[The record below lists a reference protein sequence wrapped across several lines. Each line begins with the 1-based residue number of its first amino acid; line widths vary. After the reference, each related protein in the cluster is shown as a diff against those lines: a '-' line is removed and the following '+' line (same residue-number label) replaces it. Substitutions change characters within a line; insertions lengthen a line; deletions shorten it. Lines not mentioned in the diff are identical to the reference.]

1 MKKLIP
7 TFALII
13 MSWAY
18 AAGQAPTP
26 TPVPT
31 PADDNDVVKIS
42 TSLIQLDV
50 SVTDKKG
57 KVVTDIRPD
66 EIEVYENGEKQKI
79 SNFSFISSVRET
91 TEKPF
96 AVDKSAPPLP
106 PTVLRPEKVRRT
118 VALVVDDLTLSFE
131 SAYQPRRALKKFVDE
146 QMQDGDLVAI
156 VRTGAGIGALQGF
169 TSDKRILYAAIE
181 RVKWNPLGNGGIS
194 AFAPMTA
201 IDATDPADAIDPA
214 DASVVGGR
222 TAEGAAREFN
232 DFRESYFVSG
242 SLGAINFLVR
252 GMSALPGRKSII
264 LFSDGF
270 TLTNTDASGFT
281 EGSIIMEALTRLI
294 DLANR
299 ASVVVYAVDP
309 RGLKYTGLSAEDNTG
324 GRTADQV
331 QSELSDRQAKL
342 FDTQDGLKYLSEE
355 TGGFAVV
362 NSNDIVG
369 GVKRVL
375 DDQSY
380 YLIGYQP
387 DSDTFDPAK
396 RKFNKLV
403 VKVTRPGV
411 TVRYRS
417 GFFNVAERERP
428 AEPVKLTR
436 VQELQNALTSPFAVS
451 GVALRL
457 NALFGYDP
465 VRGSFVRSLLHIDP
479 NGIKLT
485 DDKDGAK
492 KAVFDILAAS
502 FGDNG
507 QIVDQIGKT
516 YSLTIPAASL
526 KRFNQ
531 DGFVYEFTLP
541 VKKPGA
547 YQYRVALR
555 DEQGDG
561 VGSASQFIEVPD
573 VKKNRL
579 TASSI
584 VLENLSVDEWQRMSS
599 PDSTVK
605 MNTSASDTAL
615 RRARIGTILR
625 YGFEVYNARIDAAK
639 AAGLEVRI
647 RVFRD
652 GKLVLDGKPVA
663 VDTRDQT
670 DLKRIKY
677 SGALSLGGKMEAGDY
692 VLQAIVTDTL
702 AKRSFATQSVQF
714 ELVP

>member
-1 MKKLIP
+1 MKYIIP
-7 TFALII
+7 TLAIILTAAAFA
-13 MSWAY
+13 
-18 AAGQAPTP
+18 AAQTP
-26 TPVPT
+26 SPT
-31 PADDNDVVKIS
+31 PADDGDVVKIS

-57 KVVTDIRPD
+57 KVVTDLRPE
-66 EIEVYENGEKQKI
+66 EIEVYENGEKQKVT
-79 SNFSFISSVRET
+79 NFSFISSVRET
-91 TEKPF
+91 VEKP
-96 AVDKSAPPLP
+96 AVVDKNAPPP
-106 PTVLRPEKVRRT
+106 PPSVLRPEKVRRT

-131 SAYQPRRALKKFVDE
+131 SAYQTRRALKKFVDE

-156 VRTGAGIGALQGF
+156 IRTGAGIGALQQF

-181 RVKWNPLGNGGIS
+181 RVKWNPMGNGGVG
-194 AFAPMTA
+194 AFAPMQA
-201 IDATDPADAIDPA
+201 VDATDPADSAPA
-214 DASVVGGR
+214 DASAAGER
-222 TAEGAAREFN
+222 TAAGSAREFN
-232 DFRESYFVSG
+232 DFRESYFASG
-242 SLGAINFLVR
+242 TLGAINFLVR
-252 GMSALPGRKSII
+252 GMSEMPGRKSII

-270 TLTNTDASGFT
+270 TLTNTDTDGFT
-281 EGSIIMEALTRLI
+281 QGSVIMDALKGLI

-309 RGLKYTGLSAEDNTG
+309 RGLATVGLSAADDTG
-324 GRTADQV
+324 GRTAQQV
-331 QSELSDRQAKL
+331 ESELSDRQAKL
-342 FDTQDGLKYLSEE
+342 FDTQDGLRYLSEE
-355 TGGFAVV
+355 TGGFAIV
-362 NSNDIVG
+362 NNNDISG

-396 RKFNKLV
+396 RKFNKLT

-411 TVRYRS
+411 SVRYRS
-417 GFFNVAERERP
+417 GFFNVAEREAP
-428 AEPVKLTR
+428 AVPVKLTR

-465 VRGSFVRSLLHIDP
+465 THGSFVRSLLHIDAKD
-479 NGIKLT
+479 IKLT
-485 DDKDGAK
+485 DDKNGAK

-516 YSLTIPAASL
+516 YSLTIPALSL
-526 KRFNQ
+526 ERFKQ

-584 VLENLSVDEWQRMSS
+584 VLENLSVEEWRRMSA
-599 PDSTVK
+599 PDASVK
-605 MNTSASDTAL
+605 MNTSASDTAM
-615 RRARIGTILR
+615 RKARIGSILR
-625 YGFEVYNARIDAAK
+625 YGFEIYNAPVDTAK
-639 AAGLEVRI
+639 SAGLQVRI
-647 RVFRD
+647 RIFRD

-663 VDTRDQT
+663 VDMHDQN
-670 DLKRIKY
+670 DPKRIKY
-677 SGALSLGGKMEAGDY
+677 GGAISLGGKMEAGDY
-692 VLQAIVTDTL
+692 VLQAVITDTL
-702 AKRSFATQSVQF
+702 AKGRITTQSVQF
-714 ELVP
+714 ELVQ